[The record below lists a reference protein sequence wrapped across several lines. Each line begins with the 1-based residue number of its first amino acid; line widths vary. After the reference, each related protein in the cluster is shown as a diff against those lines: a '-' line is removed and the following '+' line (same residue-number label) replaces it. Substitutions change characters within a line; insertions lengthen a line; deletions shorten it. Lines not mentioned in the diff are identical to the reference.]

1 MSQISPLKYALRRLK
16 NYKLRLFIAIFWSV
30 LFVMIPMQIPILT
43 GALIDGIKGGEATI
57 YGFIPLGT
65 SSKQIL
71 ELSIFGLILV
81 AVLYGVAAYFG
92 TTSKARI
99 SRNFVFDLQRELA
112 YKIETLSLD
121 NHGKFGSG
129 DLLNRAILDTDS
141 IRTFVESTILKT
153 IVNVF
158 RIIYP
163 LMVLFIME
171 PVLAAIASSLLPIQ
185 FLLTQRLQKMMR
197 KTARKIRKRR
207 AKLTTF
213 LKEDLDGIE
222 TIQTSNV
229 GEHRI
234 GKITNQVNRVEKI
247 ELRVQKY
254 SAMIAGIAWG
264 LTSIGLA
271 LTWWYGG
278 LQVLQNN
285 MSVGTLVTFTG
296 LVMFVYSPIRRFADV
311 MRTYNKS
318 LVSMERIQEILDLP
332 SSVIESQNAKPLIVS
347 NGSIQFNK
355 VSFAYQ
361 KLPVLSNVSLDLK
374 DHSLIAIIGKS
385 GSGKSSFLRLI
396 PRLYD
401 STEGEILIDGQNIK
415 NVTIESLRSQISVV
429 TQNPMIFSG
438 TIYENVSLG
447 NPNATMEEIENACVM
462 ADALDFIMDLE
473 DNFQTVLGQGGIT
486 LSRGQAQ
493 RITIARALLG
503 KPRILLLDEPS
514 SALDSNSESILISNL
529 NKLKNSMTI
538 LFIVHNL
545 ELIKNVDQIIM
556 AYDGKIED
564 VGSYDQLC
572 SSPLYKTIHV
582 NQEKNDSRSN

>member
-1 MSQISPLKYALRRLK
+1 
-16 NYKLRLFIAIFWSV
+16 
-30 LFVMIPMQIPILT
+30 MQIPILT
-43 GALIDGIKGGEATI
+43 GALIDGINGDKASV
-57 YGFIPLGT
+57 YGIVYFD
-65 SSKQIL
+65 SSSQQIL
-71 ELSIFGLILV
+71 EFSIFGLILV
-81 AVLYGVAAYFG
+81 AALYGIAAFFG

-112 YKIETLSLD
+112 QKIETLSLD
-121 NHGKFGSG
+121 IHSKYGSG

-141 IRTFVESTILKT
+141 IRTFVESTVIKT

-163 LMVLFIME
+163 ITVLFIME

-229 GEHRI
+229 GDHHI
-234 GKITNQVNRVEKI
+234 GKITKQVNRVEKI
-247 ELRVQKY
+247 ELKVQKY

-264 LTSIGLA
+264 LTSVGLA

-278 LQVLQNN
+278 LQVLQHN
-285 MSVGTLVTFTG
+285 MTVGTLVTFTG

-318 LVSMERIQEILDLP
+318 IVSMERIQEILDLP
-332 SSVIESQNAKPLIVS
+332 SSVIESQDAKPLIVS
-347 NGSIQFNK
+347 NGSIQFNR

-361 KLPVLSNVSLDLK
+361 KLPVLSDISLDLK
-374 DHSLIAIIGKS
+374 DHSLIAVIGKS

-401 STEGEILIDGQNIK
+401 PNEGKIFIDGQNIR
-415 NVTIESLRSQISVV
+415 NVTMESLRSQIAVV

-438 TIYENVSLG
+438 TIYENISLG
-447 NPNATMEEIENACVM
+447 NPNATLEEIEDVCIM

-473 DNFQTVLGQGGIT
+473 DNFQTILGQGGIT

-503 KPRILLLDEPS
+503 KPKILLLDEPS

-529 NKLKNSMTI
+529 NRLKTNMTI

-556 AYDGKIED
+556 VHDGKIEN
-564 VGSYDQLC
+564 VGSYDQLLL
-572 SSPLYKTIHV
+572 SPSYRTICV
-582 NQEKNDSRSN
+582 NQEKDDIDSN

>member
-1 MSQISPLKYALRRLK
+1 
-16 NYKLRLFIAIFWSV
+16 
-30 LFVMIPMQIPILT
+30 MIPMQIPILT

-401 STEGEILIDGQNIK
+401 PTEGEILIDGQNIK

>member
-1 MSQISPLKYALRRLK
+1 
-16 NYKLRLFIAIFWSV
+16 
-30 LFVMIPMQIPILT
+30 
-43 GALIDGIKGGEATI
+43 
-57 YGFIPLGT
+57 
-65 SSKQIL
+65 
-71 ELSIFGLILV
+71 
-81 AVLYGVAAYFG
+81 
-92 TTSKARI
+92 
-99 SRNFVFDLQRELA
+99 
-112 YKIETLSLD
+112 
-121 NHGKFGSG
+121 
-129 DLLNRAILDTDS
+129 
-141 IRTFVESTILKT
+141 
-153 IVNVF
+153 
-158 RIIYP
+158 
-163 LMVLFIME
+163 
-171 PVLAAIASSLLPIQ
+171 
-185 FLLTQRLQKMMR
+185 
-197 KTARKIRKRR
+197 
-207 AKLTTF
+207 
-213 LKEDLDGIE
+213 
-222 TIQTSNV
+222 
-229 GEHRI
+229 
-234 GKITNQVNRVEKI
+234 
-247 ELRVQKY
+247 
-254 SAMIAGIAWG
+254 MIAGIAWG

-401 STEGEILIDGQNIK
+401 PTEGEILIDGQNIK

>member
-1 MSQISPLKYALRRLK
+1 LSQISPLKYALRRLK

-401 STEGEILIDGQNIK
+401 PTEGEILIDGQNIK